1 MGLQH
6 LLPKLK
12 HQSNEKDVLD
22 QPLFIDIVIRDE
34 EKGTLLGSPH
44 KYDFESNSREPS
56 IHRDA
61 TYELEKYPEDL
72 SEKDIELH
80 AAPATRL
87 HMLDFLKAIEENH
100 SPTASVIE
108 GHISSASCILAN
120 ISLQTGRPISYNHL
134 LKEVPNDKE
143 ATELLERPYRAPWK
157 HPLPENFI

>member
-1 MGLQH
+1 MGLQY

-80 AAPATRL
+80 AAR
-87 HMLDFLKAIEENH
+87 
-100 SPTASVIE
+100 
-108 GHISSASCILAN
+108 
-120 ISLQTGRPISYNHL
+120 RPG
-134 LKEVPNDKE
+134 
-143 ATELLERPYRAPWK
+143 
-157 HPLPENFI
+157 FIC